1 MSTINDVAKRAGV
14 SAVTVSRVINDTGNV
29 SAATR
34 EKVERAIE
42 ELGYVP
48 SVMARSLRSKRTR
61 TLALIVSDI
70 TNPFWTTIARGVEDA
85 AQSSD
90 YSVFLYNTD
99 ENPVK
104 QRRCLD
110 VVVAQRV
117 DGVIIAPYDSDA
129 QNLAKLRQR
138 NVPTVVVDRRIEGW
152 DVDSVYGDSVSGAKA
167 LVHHLVSLG
176 HRRIAVLAGPAG
188 TSTAEDRV
196 TGYCMAL
203 AEAGISI
210 DHRLIRRGEYRI
222 ASGEELAGRVLDEGL
237 GPTAVFAANNSL
249 AVGVIQ
255 ALMHRP
261 EILLLDEPTGGLD
274 PLMQREVLRLIK
286 EARTDGATVFFSS
299 HNITEVE
306 AVADQVNIIREGVV
320 VEVVEVAELLTRA
333 LRRALITFREPVDI
347 AALLQLPGV
356 SLLSQDNHTT
366 VELQV
371 TGDMDTLI
379 KALGRYPVVDM
390 QTTRPSL
397 ESIFMTYYETEKEEV
412 S

>member
-1 MSTINDVAKRAGV
+1 MTEPLAIHTQALTKSYGRVQALFGVDLKVKRGTIAGFLGPNGSGKTTTIRCMLDMIRPNGGSIQVAGIDPQADPV
-14 SAVTVSRVINDTGNV
+14 AVRSLVGYLPGELHLDDNMTAEGALRFFNALRQKQAEWSYV
-29 SAATR
+29 
-34 EKVERAIE
+34 EQLVERFDLDI
-42 ELGYVP
+42 
-48 SVMARSLRSKRTR
+48 KRPIKN
-61 TLALIVSDI
+61 L
-70 TNPFWTTIARGVEDA
+70 
-85 AQSSD
+85 SSG
-90 YSVFLYNTD
+90 N
-99 ENPVK
+99 K
-104 QRRCLD
+104 
-110 VVVAQRV
+110 
-117 DGVIIAPYDSDA
+117 
-129 QNLAKLRQR
+129 K
-138 NVPTVVVDRRIEGW
+138 
-152 DVDSVYGDSVSGAKA
+152 K
-167 LVHHLVSLG
+167 
-176 HRRIAVLAGPAG
+176 
-188 TSTAEDRV
+188 
-196 TGYCMAL
+196 
-203 AEAGISI
+203 
-210 DHRLIRRGEYRI
+210 
-222 ASGEELAGRVLDEGL
+222 
-237 GPTAVFAANNSL
+237 
-249 AVGVIQ
+249 VGVIQ

-261 EILLLDEPTGGLD
+261 EILMLDEPTGGLD